1 MTVPTMSTLAHLDAM
16 TDGRGLFEH
25 ARGVV
30 PRREHGYCVDD
41 NARLLLVTSR
51 VADDPVAARLSRIAL
66 RLTVAALAPDG
77 RSHNRMN
84 TAGRWTDRPST
95 ADCWGRNVWGLGV
108 AATRH
113 ADEAVRVAARAG
125 FDLAVGQRSSSRRAM
140 AFAALGAAEIV
151 TADPAHDRARGL
163 LVAYLS
169 VFDRKVTTR
178 WPEERLAYANAA
190 LAEANIAAGAALGR
204 RDAVDR
210 GLDMLDWLLTRQTA
224 SGHLSVTPVGG
235 SDLSPHG
242 ARFDQ
247 QPIEAGALAD
257 ACWRAATLTGD
268 PRWERGVFAAWRWFE
283 GDNDTG
289 TVMHDAV
296 TGGSYDGLQ
305 QVGVNSNQGAESTLA
320 LVSTRQRVTTLLE
333 VVA

>member
-1 MTVPTMSTLAHLDAM
+1 MLFRSGVGGLHMTVPTMSTLAHLDAM

-140 AFAALGAAEIV
+140 AFAALGAADGDDGV
-151 TADPAHDRARGL
+151 RRSRRVRAVRGRSGCR
-163 LVAYLS
+163 ALS
-169 VFDRKVTTR
+169 VKVK
-178 WPEERLAYANAA
+178 
-190 LAEANIAAGAALGR
+190 
-204 RDAVDR
+204 
-210 GLDMLDWLLTRQTA
+210 
-224 SGHLSVTPVGG
+224 
-235 SDLSPHG
+235 
-242 ARFDQ
+242 
-247 QPIEAGALAD
+247 
-257 ACWRAATLTGD
+257 
-268 PRWERGVFAAWRWFE
+268 
-283 GDNDTG
+283 
-289 TVMHDAV
+289 
-296 TGGSYDGLQ
+296 
-305 QVGVNSNQGAESTLA
+305 
-320 LVSTRQRVTTLLE
+320 
-333 VVA
+333 